1 MFFFLA
7 IVLLALIIFN
17 RRYLTMLG
25 EAVAQVMAGLC
36 LALVMGI
43 LLGNLVGDSSAGE
56 AGYAAIFMLLLSFP
70 SVWLMGRLGAL
81 KPRAVDDRPARRAAR
96 ASPALPDLPGAASWE
111 ALAGIAPAHAARI
124 AVARRSA
131 ARLVGAMA
139 GPNAPAD
146 PAELANLI
154 RKHVPGAIDSTLA
167 GSAGQ
172 SAAARNAAIET
183 LVETLEDIAAEAE
196 RLLSRR
202 QAQGIPEVAIIRRR
216 LEAMGTRSPL

>member
-81 KPRAVDDRPARRAAR
+81 KPRAVDDRPARRAA

-167 GSAGQ
+167 EASGQ
-172 SAAARNAAIET
+172 SQATRNAAIET